1 MTQDQSQPYQPANP
15 ALRCSDA
22 DRERVV
28 ADLNKH
34 FTEGRLTLDEFDQRS
49 SSAYQARTYADLA
62 ILTADLPGGQ
72 VVPAVVREPE
82 PGPAAAQVPQAGR
95 WQAAAGA
102 VGSWLSVSVV
112 LTVIWAVTGAD
123 GNFWPG
129 WVIGIWGVFVLM
141 HVLRSVFDQGGR
153 HLDARTQRRA
163 VRDHRRN
170 DRHLGG

>member
-1 MTQDQSQPYQPANP
+1 MTQNPSQPHEPVNP

-28 ADLNKH
+28 AELNTH

-62 ILTADLPGGQ
+62 ALTTDLPGGQ
-72 VVPAVVREPE
+72 VVPTVAREPE
-82 PGPAAAQVPQAGR
+82 LAAAPPPPATQHGR
-95 WQAAAGA
+95 WQDAAGA

-112 LTVIWAVTGAD
+112 LTVIWALSGG

-129 WVIGIWGVFVLM
+129 WVVGIWGVFVLM
-141 HVLRSVFDQGGR
+141 HVLRTVFDQGGR
-153 HLDARTQRRA
+153 HLDARTQRRS
-163 VRDHRRN
+163 VRENRRNHRR
-170 DRHLGG
+170 LGR

>member
-1 MTQDQSQPYQPANP
+1 MTQNPSQPGDP

-28 ADLNKH
+28 AELNEH

-62 ILTADLPGGQ
+62 ALTTDLPGGQ
-72 VVPAVVREPE
+72 VVPTVEREPE
-82 PGPAAAQVPQAGR
+82 PAVALPPPPQHGR
-95 WQAAAGA
+95 WQDAAGA

-112 LTVIWAVTGAD
+112 LTVIWALSGG

-141 HVLRSVFDQGGR
+141 HVLRAVFDQGGR
-153 HLDARTQRRA
+153 HLDARTERRG
-163 VRDHRRN
+163 VRDNRRN
-170 DRHLGG
+170 NRRLGR